1 MEKKELNLDRLKE
14 NYKEIQEKYN
24 LPSFDALNADFGIEK
39 LSEVETDFLIREIAK
54 VMVEKFSNY
63 LRFVEFIINP
73 VNSPI
78 FIFSIIKTL
87 REEEMKKFN
96 EIYKELA
103 KIEVRVIEIDIEF
116 SEEKESL
123 FIIES
128 YDIWKRIKKD
138 LLEII
143 EKVKANW
150 DNKSEDNK
158 KAYFG

>member
-73 VNSPI
+73 VNTPI
-78 FIFSIIKTL
+78 FIFSIIKVKSVVMV
-87 REEEMKKFN
+87 RE
-96 EIYKELA
+96 
-103 KIEVRVIEIDIEF
+103 VQ
-116 SEEKESL
+116 
-123 FIIES
+123 
-128 YDIWKRIKKD
+128 
-138 LLEII
+138 
-143 EKVKANW
+143 
-150 DNKSEDNK
+150 
-158 KAYFG
+158 

>member
-54 VMVEKFSNY
+54 VMAEKFSNY